1 DRLARA
7 AAKAEV
13 DVLDLLFVERQVFA
27 LPLSHQ
33 VDAAAGRFS
42 FQAGDAKRRAC
53 VQAQA
58 AVHAGGQ
65 VVIAQALERF
75 QITYRPGLRMCF
87 GSNAPFNLL
96 ITSSV
101 GGGEPQA
108 PTFSFTSS
116 GAAISSSDP
125 PAASATFRAVMTAA
139 PSSNHQ
145 WAIPTPGDAH
155 HRDPWG
161 SVFMTSRSFVR
172 GTAIRAQRS
181 AARCECCVQAS
192 RSVPGQPSVLTVLV
206 TASGL
211 PKKRAITRPSEK
223 SSIAE
228 GATGAASTASTAGQ
242 PSCDST
248 VTSC

>member
-1 DRLARA
+1 MRMFSSRSRSASSMSPLCACRAPQQRSPPGNQTPQPARSCNQLAQSSLCDPPFGIRPAQALHLRSSGLDDPPVRNSRRADRLARA

-13 DVLDLLFVERQVFA
+13 DVLDLLFVERQLFA

-42 FQAGDAKRRAC
+42 LQAGDAKRRAC

-75 QITYRPGLRMCF
+75 QITYRPGLRMCV

-101 GGGEPQA
+101 GGDEPQA

-116 GAAISSSDP
+116 GAAISTSDP

-155 HRDPWG
+155 HRDPW
-161 SVFMTSRSFVR
+161 
-172 GTAIRAQRS
+172 
-181 AARCECCVQAS
+181 
-192 RSVPGQPSVLTVLV
+192 
-206 TASGL
+206 
-211 PKKRAITRPSEK
+211 
-223 SSIAE
+223 
-228 GATGAASTASTAGQ
+228 
-242 PSCDST
+242 
-248 VTSC
+248 